1 MQIRERPA
9 IPRGIAAGG
18 IRTVLAMDASR
29 RIDAQFEEL
38 LSSYRGRIHAYVLG
52 LIRESA
58 EADDL
63 TQETFLRAFRKLDTL
78 RDPASVSSWLYRI
91 ATNLVNDRFRALG
104 RRPPDRPLSDDGDE
118 PAPAHDDPRVPRLDS
133 LLSRSEMSDCVQRY
147 IDELSDSYRAVILLH
162 DLEELT
168 NPEIAELL
176 GCSLET
182 VKIRLHRAR
191 GKLRAALDTACSF
204 SRDEENILVCEPR
217 DN

>member
-1 MQIRERPA
+1 MT
-9 IPRGIAAGG
+9 RG
-18 IRTVLAMDASR
+18 SR
-29 RIDAQFEEL
+29 SS
-38 LSSYRGRIHAYVLG
+38 SSYRGRIHAYVLG
-52 LIRESA
+52 LVREPA

-63 TQETFLRAFRKLDTL
+63 TQETFLRVFRKLDTL

-104 RRPPDRPLSDDGDE
+104 RRPPGRPLSDDEG
-118 PAPAHDDPRVPRLDS
+118 APAHDDARVPRLDF
-133 LLSRSEMSDCVQRY
+133 LLARSEMSDCVQRY

-191 GKLRAALDTACSF
+191 GKLRAALEAGCSF

-217 DN
+217 DD